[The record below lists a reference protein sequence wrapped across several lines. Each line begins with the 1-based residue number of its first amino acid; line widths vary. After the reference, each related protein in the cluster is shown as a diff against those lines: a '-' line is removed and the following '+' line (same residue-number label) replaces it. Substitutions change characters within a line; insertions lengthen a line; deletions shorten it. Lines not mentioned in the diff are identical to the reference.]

1 MCTVSTQFFLRFHE
15 KYFVRAGCIIPS
27 STVEI
32 NFKSEKPRNC
42 AVSQTFLL
50 LKKCCIEPC
59 ILRAPAV
66 ADALTTGRGAVIERS
81 AGGAGQDC
89 L

>member
-1 MCTVSTQFFLRFHE
+1 MFNMELGGECSILLSYVDMPIFWLKHWVFRQS
-15 KYFVRAGCIIPS
+15 
-27 STVEI
+27 
-32 NFKSEKPRNC
+32 
-42 AVSQTFLL
+42 AVAAVFM
-50 LKKCCIEPC
+50 C